1 MRIGFYGHSNCAYR
15 GPASFI
21 DIVANRL
28 NGTAVNHG
36 VKQGSE
42 ERILYE
48 LKKTHN
54 IDLAIV
60 FHCLPRFLFLPGC
73 DRDIDT
79 NSFRAKRAE
88 DIFRNDHL
96 DTEFTATNQPVFKKV
111 FNNNENFFNA
121 VNTYR
126 QYFYDPDL
134 TLNRYYG
141 ALLQIDQYLAF
152 KNIKALHVL
161 PRQNNVPNWFTFK
174 SGTVDYDIMNVF
186 EKYPAKNPFFLNLT
200 TEEGNIIVAEKILN
214 IVRGS

>member
-15 GPASFI
+15 GTDSFL
-21 DIVANRL
+21 DIVANKL
-28 NGTAVNHG
+28 NGTVVNQG

-54 IDLAIV
+54 LDLAIV

-79 NSFRAKRAE
+79 NSFKTTRAE

-96 DTEFTATNQPVFKKV
+96 DTEFTATNQILFKKV
-111 FNNNENFFNA
+111 FDNNENFFNA

-126 QYFYDPDL
+126 QYFYNPDL

-141 ALLQIDQYLAF
+141 ALLQIDQYLEF
-152 KNIKALHVL
+152 KNIRTVHVL
-161 PRQNNVPNWFTFK
+161 PRKNNVPNWFTFK
-174 SGTVDYDIMNVF
+174 SGQIDYDIMDVF
-186 EKYPAKNPFFLNLT
+186 ENHPAKNPFFVNLT
-200 TEEGNIIVAEKILN
+200 TIEGNKLVASQLLN
-214 IVRGS
+214 IVCGP

>member
-15 GPASFI
+15 GTDSFL
-21 DIVANRL
+21 DIVANKL
-28 NGTAVNHG
+28 NGTVVNQG

-54 IDLAIV
+54 LDLAIV

-79 NSFRAKRAE
+79 NSFKASRAE

-96 DTEFTATNQPVFKKV
+96 DTEFTATNQPLFKKV
-111 FNNNENFFNA
+111 FSTNENFFNA

-126 QYFYDPDL
+126 QYFYDPVL

-152 KNIKALHVL
+152 KNIRAIHVL
-161 PRQNNVPNWFTFK
+161 PRKNNVPNWFTFT
-174 SGTVDYDIMNVF
+174 SGCVDYSIMDVF
-186 EKYPAKNPFFLNLT
+186 ETHPAKNPFFVNLT
-200 TEEGNIIVAEKILN
+200 TQEGNKLVAAQILN
-214 IVRGS
+214 IVCGS